1 MAGSAFH
8 SSKPSQYKDCSY
20 SIQYKLFKDCIFQYT
35 GMQSILQLL
44 DFVGRRTLSNVPY
57 TSPECIDPFF
67 RCGSR
72 FHSVALIH
80 SDTIY

>member
-20 SIQYKLFKDCIFQYT
+20 SIQYTLFKDCIFQYT

-44 DFVGRRTLSNVPY
+44 DFVGRQTLSNVPY
-57 TSPECIDPFF
+57 TSPECIDTFF
-67 RCGSR
+67 RCGYR
-72 FHSVALIH
+72 FHGIALIH